1 MNETRE
7 SDMEFQD
14 QVVTVTGA
22 AQGIGRSIAEAF
34 AAEGAKVAIVDV
46 RRDRAEEV
54 VTAIANKGGSAVAI
68 ACDVGRREDVDRAA
82 AEIKET
88 YGPIEVLV
96 SNAGI
101 TRPAMLRKMTQD
113 EWRDVM
119 AVHLD
124 ASFYWL
130 QAVVE
135 DMVEMGRGR
144 IIFSSSST
152 AQNGSIGQVNYAAA
166 KAGILGLM
174 RTAARELGR
183 YGILVNAVAP
193 SAATEMTE
201 KVRTDP
207 RFSQGIEKTT
217 LRRWAEPDE
226 IAPAYLY
233 LAGAGSTFV
242 TGQVL
247 SVDGGNMLVR

>member
-1 MNETRE
+1 MAF
-7 SDMEFQD
+7 DD
-14 QVVTVTGA
+14 QVVAVTGA
-22 AQGIGRSIAEAF
+22 AQGIGRAVAEQF
-34 AAEGAKVAIVDV
+34 AAQGAKVAVVDV
-46 RRDRAEEV
+46 RKDLALEV
-54 VTAIANKGGSAVAI
+54 VAGITDAGGTAIAVD
-68 ACDVGRREDVDRAA
+68 CDVSSRAEVNSAA
-82 AEIKET
+82 AEIVAAF
-88 YGPIEVLV
+88 GPIEVLI

-101 TRPAMLRKMTQD
+101 TRPAMLRTMDDTQ
-113 EWRDVM
+113 WREVL

-135 DMVEMGRGR
+135 NMVEMGRGR

-174 RTAARELGR
+174 RSAARELGR
-183 YGILVNAVAP
+183 YGVLVNAVAP

-207 RFSQGIEKTT
+207 RFSGGIAKSP
-217 LRRWAEPDE
+217 LRRWADPAE
-226 IAPAYLY
+226 IAPAYLF
-233 LAGAGSTFV
+233 LAGPGASFM

>member
-1 MNETRE
+1 MNMR
-7 SDMEFQD
+7 FVD
-14 QVVTVTGA
+14 QVVVVTGA

-34 AAEGAKVAIVDV
+34 AAEGAKVAVVDV
-46 RRDRAEEV
+46 QDDKAQEV
-54 VTAIANKGGSAVAI
+54 VDGIAAKGGTAMAVR
-68 ACDVGRREDVDRAA
+68 CNVGAREDVDRAA
-82 AEIKET
+82 GEVTAAW
-88 YGPIEVLV
+88 GPIEVLV

-101 TRPAMLRKMTQD
+101 TRPAMIRKMD
-113 EWRDVM
+113 ESQWQDVM
-119 AVHLD
+119 SVHLD

-135 DMVEMGRGR
+135 DMITMGRGR
-144 IIFSSSST
+144 IIYSSSST

-193 SAATEMTE
+193 AAATEMTE
-201 KVRTDP
+201 TVRTDP
-207 RFSQGIEKTT
+207 RFAGGIEKST
-217 LRRWAEPDE
+217 LRRWAEADE

-233 LAGAGSTFV
+233 LASEDASFV

-247 SVDGGNMLVR
+247 SVDGGSMLVR

>member
-1 MNETRE
+1 MQFDN
-7 SDMEFQD
+7 
-14 QVVTVTGA
+14 QVVAVTGA
-22 AQGIGRSIAEAF
+22 AQGIGRAVAEAF
-34 AAEGAKVAIVDV
+34 AAEGAKVAVVDV
-46 RRDRAEEV
+46 RKDLALEVVAGIADSGGQAMAVECNVASRAEV
-54 VTAIANKGGSAVAI
+54 N
-68 ACDVGRREDVDRAA
+68 AA
-82 AEIKET
+82 AREIASA

-101 TRPAMLRKMTQD
+101 TRPAMLRNMADDQ
-113 EWRDVM
+113 WRDVL

-135 DMVEMGRGR
+135 DMVEMGHGR

-174 RTAARELGR
+174 RSAARELGR

-207 RFSQGIEKTT
+207 RFAGGISKSP

-226 IAPAYLY
+226 IAPAYLF
-233 LAGAGSTFV
+233 LAGSASSFM